1 MKIDEVLKIGK
12 IKPGGFRKISP
23 KRVNDV
29 IGFIQNNCTD
39 ILSTYKQTNKLLY
52 RGTKEFN
59 FLRSPEFFLKKSY
72 DKRIP
77 KDTIKKYQ
85 DQLDRKLKEA
95 GFEALRSNSIFT
107 TGQESTADSYG
118 DKYAIFPID
127 GFSYTWAEGVEDLTT
142 KYGLTDEHE
151 HGDFKHDLEFSKA
164 KDFIKDYHFR
174 NDDLKQAIKNK
185 VEVYIH
191 GTFVAVKAEH
201 GLFEIIMYALF
212 ENKIAELFIKE
223 RLKVD
228 GTLLQY
234 IKNPT
239 KTMIFTALKK
249 SGNAIK
255 FVNNPTYAMQL
266 AAVNSFGCS
275 IQYIENP
282 SEELKLA
289 AVSENPY
296 ALKYIKDPSYQLQ
309 KMAIENDGTIIY
321 YIERPTE
328 ELLVMAVSD
337 YPSIFG
343 SIVNKLPKN
352 KMSLKVLLAAVKDV
366 SNLRFIKEIFGS
378 IPLQV
383 QMAAVK
389 HDAFAMQWLRDAS
402 KEVQIAAIKQNN
414 TVVRNLSNF
423 PWCTEAR
430 DLAYKLSGMK
440 KVNDK

>member
-164 KDFIKDYHFR
+164 KD
-174 NDDLKQAIKNK
+174 
-185 VEVYIH
+185 
-191 GTFVAVKAEH
+191 
-201 GLFEIIMYALF
+201 
-212 ENKIAELFIKE
+212 FIKE